1 MIRQFLMVGLVPAS
15 FCVANP
21 TAYSESGA
29 NVAAMGTYA
38 RYGICQEVEGFT
50 LDTAINVNTSFV
62 KVHSVSFSTGIYAN
76 FDGWRIGPEFST
88 GLATYDWT
96 KPFVY
101 YSYAVRGIW
110 DLNEKWSATS
120 SLGFQPAPQLLRD
133 EGINAWPV
141 YSLGLQRKF

>member
-1 MIRQFLMVGLVPAS
+1 MIRHFLMAGIVPAT

-38 RYGICQEVEGFT
+38 RYGICQEVDGFT
-50 LDTAINVNTSFV
+50 LDTAINLNTSFL

-76 FDGWRIGPEFST
+76 FNGWRMGPEFTT
-88 GLATYDWT
+88 GLATYEWT
-96 KPFVY
+96 KPEIY
-101 YSYAVRGIW
+101 TSYAVRGIF
-110 DLNEKWSATS
+110 DLQGPWSATVNI
-120 SLGFQPAPQLLRD
+120 GFQKCPKMFPEHQYV
-133 EGINAWPV
+133 WPV

>member
-1 MIRQFLMVGLVPAS
+1 MIRHFLMAGIVPAT

-21 TAYSESGA
+21 TAYSEAGA

-38 RYGICQEVEGFT
+38 RYGICHKVEGFT
-50 LDTAINVNTSFV
+50 LDTAINLNSSLLRVN
-62 KVHSVSFSTGIYAN
+62 SVSFSTGIYAN

-88 GLATYDWT
+88 GLASHDWT

-120 SLGFQPAPQLLRD
+120 SLGFQPAPKMLRD
-133 EGINAWPV
+133 EGVNAWPV